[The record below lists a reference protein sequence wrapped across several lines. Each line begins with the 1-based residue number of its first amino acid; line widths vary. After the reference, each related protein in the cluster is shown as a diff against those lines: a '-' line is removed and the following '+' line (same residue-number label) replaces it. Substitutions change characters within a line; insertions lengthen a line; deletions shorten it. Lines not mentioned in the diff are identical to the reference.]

1 MRTIPEADIIQL
13 LDNVKGQ
20 FPNGAGEAVDH
31 WVIKQ
36 GLDST
41 DDPAIWVWVI
51 LKDALADRV
60 SDVLIVNRIRDLIQD
75 CLFEKLDVYF
85 NFGLGVYVSFR
96 SVSEQ
101 AEALAM
107 HERPRRRAARAR

>member
-31 WVIKQ
+31 WVIEQ
-36 GLDST
+36 GPDST

-51 LKDALADRV
+51 LQGCPGGPGQRRARR
-60 SDVLIVNRIRDLIQD
+60 NQIRDLIQ
-75 CLFEKLDVYF
+75 
-85 NFGLGVYVSFR
+85 GLPVR
-96 SVSEQ
+96 SSTST
-101 AEALAM
+101 LTLGL
-107 HERPRRRAARAR
+107 HLRSPFAA